1 MGPLVS
7 ADQLATVER
16 YVALGREEGARI
28 VTGGERITLDGLEG
42 GFYYPPT
49 IFADVKNNMRIAQ
62 EEIFGPVVCVIPYES
77 DEEAIAIANDSIY
90 GLAGGVFTSN
100 PKRALLLT
108 DKGVKQAGLAQMV
121 ENNLIEYC
129 VGVYDDIRSDPDLAA
144 IDKAVE
150 YARSL
155 QTDCIVSVGGGSV
168 IDSGKAMCVT
178 LTNGGK
184 ANDHLNLIPA
194 IRSNSGVKVS
204 GKMT

>member
-1 MGPLVS
+1 
-7 ADQLATVER
+7 
-16 YVALGREEGARI
+16 
-28 VTGGERITLDGLEG
+28 
-42 GFYYPPT
+42 
-49 IFADVKNNMRIAQ
+49 MRIAQ
-62 EEIFGPVVCVIPYES
+62 EEIFGPVVCVVPYES

-194 IRSNSGVKVS
+194 IRSNSGVRVS

>member
-1 MGPLVS
+1 MSPFGGYKQS
-7 ADQLATVER
+7 GI
-16 YVALGREEGARI
+16 GREMGAEGLAEYTQVKRI
-28 VTGGERITLDGLEG
+28 HM
-42 GFYYPPT
+42 PT
-49 IFADVKNNMRIAQ
+49 H
-62 EEIFGPVVCVIPYES
+62 S
-77 DEEAIAIANDSIY
+77 DEQTNMNFALMSDNKKMNGFAYIAPTRMM
-90 GLAGGVFTSN
+90 AGKGTLSSLHKVVTDFGC
-100 PKRALLLT
+100 KRALLLT

-194 IRSNSGVKVS
+194 IRSNSGVRVS